1 MTPQQPLQEILENPK
16 LAAVV
21 GGVTTATGVG
31 AYVDAI
37 SQGLGIIATL
47 CGITLSCV
55 LIYKHVTDIINKD

>member
-1 MTPQQPLQEILENPK
+1 MMKAQVQEILSSPK
-16 LAAVV
+16 LAA
-21 GGVTTATGVG
+21 GVG
-31 AYVDAI
+31 ALTTGAGVGTYVDVI